1 MPELPYGRPEGSE
14 SLFENVFRDEQLEVV
29 GLAMP
34 EVETNERGTSAQ
46 KEPLL
51 LPEEGLEHLAL
62 KVAKPTSQGG
72 PAPATGGAR
81 IPRMVAVSRGAG
93 RGPTRGAKP
102 PRGR

>member
-51 LPEEGLEHLAL
+51 LPEVLQTTLVVNALETL
-62 KVAKPTSQGG
+62 
-72 PAPATGGAR
+72 
-81 IPRMVAVSRGAG
+81 
-93 RGPTRGAKP
+93 
-102 PRGR
+102 